1 MLIASML
8 CSTRAYNEKKY
19 ATLTFLMIS
28 LLWFAGCQQ
37 PLTVPN
43 GGTGTGYGS
52 QGCTENCETI
62 TKEEIITIV
71 NDAGFVHES
80 EVGNIAMST
89 ILQECTESSMV
100 AQGCWED
107 GIPNVLAAGADAGF
121 CSDYLTYLQ
130 GTASEAGYCETLFTH
145 DPEDVSDP
153 ICGDLEK
160 TGHEKSIPSNYY
172 AFEVEV
178 ESCFSNGRENS
189 VLFNG
194 PIMTFSSELEGMRPV
209 LTFGT
214 GISAFNVGAGYT
226 QLNHEVGRSP
236 KCDKKKNG
244 LKNRALVKFKPIRD
258 TEVAYGNKM
267 IAVQSLESIYP
278 GDSVLE
284 KTYYSPHTIP
294 LGLHKDI
301 TDNLNIAEIHWLFKN
316 IEEPSRGK
324 TKDKKFSY
332 HCYDN
337 NSAPYDT
344 DVVKFQLSR
353 TARTKIKMLM
363 FVKPQ

>member
-1 MLIASML
+1 MRKNMPHLL
-8 CSTRAYNEKKY
+8 
-19 ATLTFLMIS
+19 LLMIS

-71 NDAGFVHES
+71 NNAGFVHES

-89 ILQECTESSMV
+89 IIQECTESSMV
-100 AQGCWED
+100 TQGCWED
-107 GIPNVLAAGADAGF
+107 GIPNVLAAGADADF
-121 CSDYLTYLQ
+121 CADYLTYLQ
-130 GTASEAGYCETLFTH
+130 GTTSVAGYCETLFTH
-145 DPEDVSDP
+145 DPDDVSDP

-160 TGHEKSIPSNYY
+160 TGYEKSIPENYY

-178 ESCFSNGRENS
+178 ESCFSDGRENS

-194 PIMTFSSELEGMRPV
+194 PIMTFSSELEGDSAV
-209 LTFGT
+209 FASGIGLVT
-214 GISAFNVGAGYT
+214 GFTSLKYD
-226 QLNHEVGRSP
+226 VGRSP

-244 LKNRALVKFKPIRD
+244 LKNRAVVKFKPIRD
-258 TEVAYGNKM
+258 TQVTNGEKT
-267 IAVQSLESIYP
+267 IPVQSLENIFP

-284 KTYYSPHTIP
+284 KTYYSPHLVP